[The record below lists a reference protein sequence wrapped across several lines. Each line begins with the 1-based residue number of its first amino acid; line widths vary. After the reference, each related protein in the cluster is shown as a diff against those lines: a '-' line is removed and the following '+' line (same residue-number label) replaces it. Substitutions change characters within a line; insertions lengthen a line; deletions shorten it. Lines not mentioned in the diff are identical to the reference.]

1 MQAEDDVMEDNSP
14 ETQKAKLKILQQE
27 FAAEMKKKT
36 EKIKP
41 RLIGCLWEN
50 GPGEAPECSPIIWE
64 ILKARAML
72 YDPEEPISF
81 MVQKS
86 EPESTNSSP
95 SKEKEAI
102 ERKPKQVKLV
112 DEGVKELITLIHGSA
127 LSRKFLIKEFL
138 AYWAKRRDE
147 GEANVPQYGQDS
159 IRTKILEVASWR
171 PCPDEGQM
179 QNKMC
184 WYVNKEALIKYGLAD
199 LKVPT
204 GWEFILKPITKS
216 KKEKKPK
223 NGEEA
228 NGEDEGEKKPETKKE
243 SPKDK
248 EKNDRLQSTPSSASK
263 SKPPAAP
270 AASITKFTKK
280 LSEDDKR
287 KQFAKARKSS
297 AASPGSVSKK
307 PANTAASPVVASPS
321 SAETKPATAKK
332 RVSLLMS
339 VPRGQTINQTTKS
352 NLISQFLA
360 KTGNTGGSSSSE
372 TSDSSTKKKKSNA
385 SEAMEVDPPVAN
397 GNHGGRAT
405 EPGEEVIVLDD

>member
-1 MQAEDDVMEDNSP
+1 MDNDFFVPHGHLSDEEMQAEDDVMEDNSP

-127 LSRKFLIKEFL
+127 LNRKFLIKEFL

-171 PCPDEGQM
+171 PCPDEGPM

-184 WYVNKEALIKYGLAD
+184 WYVNKEALIKYGLTD

-248 EKNDRLQSTPSSASK
+248 EKNDR
-263 SKPPAAP
+263 
-270 AASITKFTKK
+270 
-280 LSEDDKR
+280 
-287 KQFAKARKSS
+287 
-297 AASPGSVSKK
+297 
-307 PANTAASPVVASPS
+307 
-321 SAETKPATAKK
+321 
-332 RVSLLMS
+332 
-339 VPRGQTINQTTKS
+339 
-352 NLISQFLA
+352 
-360 KTGNTGGSSSSE
+360 
-372 TSDSSTKKKKSNA
+372 
-385 SEAMEVDPPVAN
+385 
-397 GNHGGRAT
+397 
-405 EPGEEVIVLDD
+405 